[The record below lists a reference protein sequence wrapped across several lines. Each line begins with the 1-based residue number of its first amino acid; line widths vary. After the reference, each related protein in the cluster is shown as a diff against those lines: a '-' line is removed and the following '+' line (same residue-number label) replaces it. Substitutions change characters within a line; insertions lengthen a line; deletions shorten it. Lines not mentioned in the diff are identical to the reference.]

1 LIQQFNHAAHLI
13 QEIRN
18 IRNQKSIS
26 PKIALAL
33 ACKIPSSDFPKRFE
47 TIIQKL
53 ANVSEIKGVED
64 KLQGALTIMINKTE
78 YFLSLGM
85 IINKEE
91 EQVKI
96 EGEIKYLNGFLESVD
111 KKLLNQKF
119 VANAKP
125 EVIELENK
133 KKNDALQKLKI
144 LEEQL
149 MALK

>member
-1 LIQQFNHAAHLI
+1 
-13 QEIRN
+13 
-18 IRNQKSIS
+18 
-26 PKIALAL
+26 
-33 ACKIPSSDFPKRFE
+33 
-47 TIIQKL
+47 
-53 ANVSEIKGVED
+53 
-64 KLQGALTIMINKTE
+64 M
-78 YFLSLGM
+78 M
-85 IINKEE
+85 INKEE